1 MIVAPRHLLSQIRR
15 NMLREHPESHDAL
28 AALFVF
34 GAEPTPAGDDAGA
47 AAAAAAAAAQLPVT
61 ADGSGAGNH
70 LQLRSSA
77 PLFVYSTAPLTL
89 ADGR

>member
-1 MIVAPRHLLSQIRR
+1 
-15 NMLREHPESHDAL
+15 MLREHPESRDGL
-28 AALFVF
+28 AALYVF

-47 AAAAAAAAAQLPVT
+47 AAAAAAAAAAQLPVM

>member
-1 MIVAPRHLLSQIRR
+1 
-15 NMLREHPESHDAL
+15 MLREHPDSRDAL
-28 AALFVF
+28 AALYVF

-47 AAAAAAAAAQLPVT
+47 AAAAAAAAAQLPVM